1 MQRMEMGSNGTTVRQ
16 RELRQRAGEKR
27 VLLIGFR
34 VGPDLAQLGGG
45 VDPGTVG
52 RYHQTAKEINVMPQ
66 MTLQDME
73 RLLREPMF
81 AVRAA
86 ALEIIV
92 GFKKKDWEAFLLNFL
107 LHLVNESPKYFND
120 YTFEMIVQDT
130 FGQFFHRYAKA
141 EVGILSILVD
151 GQPFGIS
158 TYAAESSTRTPSLNA
173 RPA

>member
-1 MQRMEMGSNGTTVRQ
+1 
-16 RELRQRAGEKR
+16 
-27 VLLIGFR
+27 
-34 VGPDLAQLGGG
+34 
-45 VDPGTVG
+45 
-52 RYHQTAKEINVMPQ
+52 MPQ

-141 EVGILSILVD
+141 EVQKKI
-151 GQPFGIS
+151 
-158 TYAAESSTRTPSLNA
+158 
-173 RPA
+173 